1 MLKPPQAV
9 VFGLFFFALLL
20 PVACGKKEG
29 APPTSKEQSK
39 KQPALTPP
47 QAKSAA
53 ASSPEEPPPPSNSL
67 VLPVSI
73 GRHTGDL
80 DEMVKRRNVRAL
92 VLLSHIGFFYDKAQP
107 RGIVYEALEGLQSFI
122 NKKLK
127 RGKLKME

>member
-47 QAKSAA
+47 QAKSAGSIFA
-53 ASSPEEPPPPSNSL
+53 GRTSSSVKLAGIASKHRPSY
-67 VLPVSI
+67 
-73 GRHTGDL
+73 GRSG
-80 DEMVKRRNVRAL
+80 
-92 VLLSHIGFFYDKAQP
+92 
-107 RGIVYEALEGLQSFI
+107 
-122 NKKLK
+122 
-127 RGKLKME
+127 